1 MIETETRTMDIKH
14 LRYML
19 LVDVA
24 VFALLV
30 ATGTSVGNAL
40 LIALVLSCPLMMV
53 VMLLA
58 GGHGAGHRHDQRGPV
73 RGDEDRQPTHR

>member
-1 MIETETRTMDIKH
+1 MDTKH
-14 LRYML
+14 LKYML

-24 VFALLV
+24 VVALLL
-30 ATGTSVGNAL
+30 ATGTSVGTAL

-58 GGHGAGHRHDQRGPV
+58 GGHGAGQSQQGHEQRPNA
-73 RGDEDRQPTHR
+73 RDDEDHHYPYR